1 LSLAD
6 VREIH
11 QAVIEE
17 FGGAAGIRDEALL
30 ESAVAAPQASAFG
43 QSPFADLVEI
53 AAAHLFYLSRNHP
66 LADGSKRVGMVSAIV
81 FLLLNGID
89 TREDSAQWEALMFDV
104 AASKL
109 DRLETTER
117 LRAPVA

>member
-1 LSLAD
+1 VTTTSDDCVHLSLAD

-53 AAAHLFYLSRNHP
+53 AAAHLFYLS
-66 LADGSKRVGMVSAIV
+66 VI
-81 FLLLNGID
+81 
-89 TREDSAQWEALMFDV
+89 TRLPT
-104 AASKL
+104 AASESEWC
-109 DRLETTER
+109 RLSCSFF
-117 LRAPVA
+117 